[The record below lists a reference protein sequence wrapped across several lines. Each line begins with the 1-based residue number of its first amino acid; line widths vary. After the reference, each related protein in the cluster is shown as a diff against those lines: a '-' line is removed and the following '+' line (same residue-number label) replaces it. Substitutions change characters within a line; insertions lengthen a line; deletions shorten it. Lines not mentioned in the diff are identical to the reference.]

1 MAQGQEVVVPEG
13 GSSGGFSI
21 EITLKPLTKTSYRKA
36 GTMSNIRS
44 ALVKGDR
51 GEEMPRQKTVKDNH
65 LGSCFSCSRPSFW
78 DTCTGVSVRF
88 PLV

>member
-21 EITLKPLTKTSYRKA
+21 EITLKPLTKRSYRKA

-51 GEEMPRQKTVKDNH
+51 GEEMPRQTTTLAPAFLVPGLVSGILA
-65 LGSCFSCSRPSFW
+65 LGF
-78 DTCTGVSVRF
+78 
-88 PLV
+88 L